1 MKILYIVLGVVVI
14 AFIAI
19 QAFALRSQWNIETY
33 PYEVERKMKS
43 FEIRKY
49 ESSLFTSVQLS
60 SSSYEEGSRKGFSV
74 LAGYIFGGNDRN
86 EKIAM
91 TSPVTMSL
99 QDSMTMMFMVP
110 KKFNRESLPKP
121 NESRVE
127 FKDVPAKT
135 VAAISF
141 GGWANQKKIERYK
154 QNLIQ
159 ALELEHIKYTSNFYF
174 LGYNAPYEFF
184 NRKNE
189 IIVELE

>member
-60 SSSYEEGSRKGFSV
+60 SSSYEEGSRKGFSL

-135 VAAISF
+135 VLVVGQI
-141 GGWANQKKIERYK
+141 KKK
-154 QNLIQ
+154 
-159 ALELEHIKYTSNFYF
+159 
-174 LGYNAPYEFF
+174 
-184 NRKNE
+184 
-189 IIVELE
+189 